1 MILARSVKK
10 NFPAVEHVLAICI
23 LQLLSASHAKMAT
36 TVSKYIHFQFLI
48 VPNARKLN
56 AKNAKVQKSASNVS
70 MGTFCPKN
78 LILPMEPSSDPIHS
92 A

>member
-1 MILARSVKK
+1 MILAISVKK
-10 NFPAVEHVLAICI
+10 NYPAVEHVMAI

-36 TVSKYIHFQFLI
+36 TVSKHIHQFLI

-56 AKNAKVQKSASNVS
+56 AKNVKAQKSASNVS

-78 LILPMEPSSDPIHS
+78 LILSMEPNSDLMHS